1 MQQSIRFF
9 KNLSLFFL
17 LLTSFIFL
25 FEDRVVIPL
34 WLQVAGRLHPAL
46 LHIPIGIVVMLV
58 LLLLVR
64 SQFKSKQFK
73 KVLAIS
79 LTMATVTITL
89 TAFFGLLL
97 SFSDDYGA
105 DSLQRH
111 KVSGLA
117 LAWLSYFVLV
127 FYLSTSEI
135 RMLKH
140 AGILLVFVLLV
151 FVGHTG
157 SVLTH
162 GENFILAPLQTSV
175 PRVDSVNASVYQL
188 AVMPVLEKKCF
199 SCHNEKK
206 AKGKLIMTDPSKF
219 KTGGESGVAFVAGK
233 SDSSR
238 MIHHILLPLA
248 HDDHMPPDGKPQLTG
263 FEIDLLK
270 AWINSG
276 ADFDKPLAAYNPT
289 DTLVKLA
296 GKTIESYY
304 ASSVNYTFKPATP
317 DLIQKLNTPFRSVFP
332 IHINSPALQA
342 DFFVKEYFTI
352 QSLKELQQI
361 NEQLVA
367 LSLSKMPI
375 TDSDLQLLSAFQNLE
390 KLNLN
395 FTNLSGTGLG
405 NLDKCSNLKSISLAG
420 TQVTPE
426 TIKPLLSLPNL
437 KTLYLWN
444 TGIDTTQQHQLEK
457 DYPTI
462 NFVHTAYKDE
472 SILTLSKP
480 MLVNEGILTQQDL
493 LTLKHT
499 MPGVTIRYSLDGT
512 KPDSVNG
519 IIYYGPIKL
528 DETVKLQAVAC
539 KPGWYCSNLL
549 ETTVYLEGYKPENIT
564 LLTPA
569 DKQYRGEGA
578 LSLTDGR
585 KGFVDIFKEP
595 SWLGFRENDFVSS
608 VDFGNQPPTLNK
620 VVISYG
626 DNVGSYIFPP
636 TEVQIWGGQSE
647 HNFKL
652 LTTEKITEP
661 TGYRTPFNGFIPV
674 SLKESNFQYY
684 KIVAKPI
691 AKLPK
696 WHGGKGQKG
705 WFFVDEV
712 FFY

>member
-1 MQQSIRFF
+1 MQQLIRFL

-25 FEDRVVIPL
+25 FEDRVVIPV

-46 LHIPIGIVVMLV
+46 LHIPIGIVVMMV

-97 SFSDDYGA
+97 SFNDDYGA
-105 DSLQRH
+105 DSLQQH

-117 LAWLSYFVLV
+117 LAWLSYFVLI

-140 AGILLVFVLLV
+140 TGILLVFTLLV

-175 PRVDSVNASVYQL
+175 PVVDSVNASVYQL

-219 KTGGESGVAFVAGK
+219 KTGGESGLAFVAGK
-233 SDSSR
+233 PDSSR
-238 MIHHILLPLA
+238 MIHHILLPLE
-248 HDDHMPPDGKPQLTG
+248 HDEHMPPDGKPQLTG

-289 DTLVKLA
+289 DTIIKLA
-296 GKTIESYY
+296 GKTIKSHY

-317 DLIQKLNTPFRSVFP
+317 ELIQKLNTPFRSVLP

-361 NEQLVA
+361 NEQLVV

-375 TDSDLQLLSAFQNLE
+375 TDSDLQLLSGFQNLE

-395 FTNLSGTGLG
+395 FTNLSGTGLV
-405 NLDKCSNLKSISLAG
+405 NLDRCSNLKSISLAG

-426 TIKPLLSLPNL
+426 TIKPLLNLPNL
-437 KTLYLWN
+437 KTLFIWN

-462 NFVHTAYKDE
+462 NFVHTPYKDE

-480 MLVNEGILTQQDL
+480 LLVNEGILTQQDL

-499 MPGVTIRYSLDGT
+499 MPGVTIRYSLDGS

-519 IIYYGPIKL
+519 VVYYGPIKL

-539 KPGWYCSNLL
+539 KPGWYCSNPL

-578 LSLTDGR
+578 ASLTDGR

-595 SWLGFRENDFVSS
+595 SWLGFRENDFAASF
-608 VDFGNQPPTLNK
+608 DFGAQPPTLNK

-626 DNVGSYIFPP
+626 DNLGSYIFPP
-636 TEVQIWGGQSE
+636 TEVQIWGGQNE
-647 HNFKL
+647 HNLKL
-652 LTTEKITEP
+652 LTREKITGP

-691 AKLPK
+691 SKLPK
-696 WHGGKGQKG
+696 WHEGKGQKG